1 MGAHAVRINV
11 ADNCELDV
19 LCAHFGCDRTDIYV
33 AVAMVGDRLID
44 VRRYLTKVLES
55 RPEEEATSPALEV
68 TTSLLPAWSSA
79 AEASGGQHH

>member
-11 ADNCELDV
+11 ADNFELDV
-19 LCAHFGCDRTDIYV
+19 LCAHFGCVRTDIYV

-55 RPEEEATSPALEV
+55 
-68 TTSLLPAWSSA
+68 
-79 AEASGGQHH
+79 